1 MCILHVLPASAWLL
15 SAGAVA
21 SSHSPDTQALKY
33 YNIWLIEITLF
44 FATKVSVDV
53 LTALPQ
59 ETAYDNGPR
68 HFKSEIDLIDA
79 QTGAGLGSDP
89 LQSELVVLRSRFGRR
104 NMMKL
109 CRNRRNGGPKG
120 G

>member
-1 MCILHVLPASAWLL
+1 MFSLRLHGFSLPVLWLPHTVQIL
-15 SAGAVA
+15 
-21 SSHSPDTQALKY
+21 
-33 YNIWLIEITLF
+33 NIWLIEITLF
-44 FATKVSVDV
+44 FATKVSVDF

-79 QTGAGLGSDP
+79 QTGAGLESDP
-89 LQSELVVLRSRFGRR
+89 LQSELVVLGSRFGRR

-109 CRNRRNGGPKG
+109 RRNRRNGGPKG